1 MLILPGRRSVL
12 EDVSYVLGY
21 VIQQVQFC
29 STVFDLFPGRHG
41 LIQRDLEN
49 LLHLDRPPLLN
60 NPSPMMKSSIVM
72 TNTDSMSVA
81 CLEAIAKTW
90 KENMQIYI
98 KVPKALFFYI
108 FPPGL
113 EEYQNSLVALY
124 PRYHKILFCLLFSF
138 EQLTLLC
145 FSMVVLGFILLGIH

>member
-29 STVFDLFPGRHG
+29 FTVFDLFPGRHG

-81 CLEAIAKTW
+81 CLEAIAKT
-90 KENMQIYI
+90 
-98 KVPKALFFYI
+98 
-108 FPPGL
+108 
-113 EEYQNSLVALY
+113 
-124 PRYHKILFCLLFSF
+124 
-138 EQLTLLC
+138 
-145 FSMVVLGFILLGIH
+145 